1 LQTITLGAQQ
11 SEPSSTENQLLDL
24 LNLYSE
30 LFNEPQGLPP
40 NRSHDHT
47 IQLKEGAGP
56 IKVRSY
62 RYPHYQKNE
71 IEKMVT
77 GLLNSGVVRPSTSPY
92 SSPVLLVKK
101 HDGSWR
107 LCVDYRALN
116 HVTVKDTFPI
126 HVIEELLDELNDAH
140 VFSKLDL
147 RFGYHQIRMAEKDID
162 KTAFRTHHGHYEFL
176 VMPFG
181 LTNAPSTFQ
190 SLMNE
195 IFKGLLRR
203 YVLVFFYDILVYS
216 KTWEEHLNHLREVLE
231 ILQTHQLFVRRDKCQ
246 FGQDTICY
254 LGHVISRHGVAM
266 DLEKISAIVKWPT
279 PSSVK
284 ALRGFLGLTRYYRK
298 FIQGYG
304 SIAGPLTQLLKK
316 DAFEWTEL
324 AENAFS
330 KLKQAMT
337 TGPVL
342 ALPDF
347 NKPFVVECD
356 ASGAGIGAVLMQDS
370 RPIAFFSQALRGKNL
385 ARSTYEKEMI
395 ALIVAVQK
403 WRPYL
408 LGQQFIIRIDQKSL
422 RYLLEQTITIE
433 AQQKWLVKLM
443 GYNFTIEYKKGLENS
458 AVDSLSRKEHQGLA
472 MALSSPVPNW
482 VEPIKEEIS
491 REKELQDLVA
501 RIQQGEAIG
510 PWSLK
515 LGLIFFKDR
524 IYLRAQS
531 PLTKAIIQEVH
542 SGSHEGFHKMWHRLK
557 SVFYWQGACSQIKE
571 YLRECDICQ
580 RNKADLTLP
589 SGLLQ
594 PLPIPT
600 IIWSDI
606 SMDFVEGLPNSQ
618 GKSVIYLCGGRSFVQ
633 ICPFYGPQTPIF
645 GNHSSSRIFWS
656 YFQVAWDAH
665 FHCV

>member
-1 LQTITLGAQQ
+1 LYEGINVSLGKI
-11 SEPSSTENQLLDL
+11 
-24 LNLYSE
+24 
-30 LFNEPQGLPP
+30 LFAIW
-40 NRSHDHT
+40 D
-47 IQLKEGAGP
+47 
-56 IKVRSY
+56 
-62 RYPHYQKNE
+62 
-71 IEKMVT
+71 
-77 GLLNSGVVRPSTSPY
+77 
-92 SSPVLLVKK
+92 
-101 HDGSWR
+101 
-107 LCVDYRALN
+107 
-116 HVTVKDTFPI
+116 
-126 HVIEELLDELNDAH
+126 VIL
-140 VFSKLDL
+140 
-147 RFGYHQIRMAEKDID
+147 
-162 KTAFRTHHGHYEFL
+162 
-176 VMPFG
+176 
-181 LTNAPSTFQ
+181 
-190 SLMNE
+190 
-195 IFKGLLRR
+195 
-203 YVLVFFYDILVYS
+203 
-216 KTWEEHLNHLREVLE
+216 
-231 ILQTHQLFVRRDKCQ
+231 
-246 FGQDTICY
+246 
-254 LGHVISRHGVAM
+254 RHGVAM

-324 AENAFS
+324 VENAFS

-337 TGPVL
+337 TCPVL

-356 ASGAGIGAVLMQDS
+356 VSGAGIGAVLMQDS

-385 ARSTYEKEMI
+385 AQSTYEKEMI

-408 LGQQFIIRIDQKSL
+408 LGQQFIKRIDQKSL

-458 AVDSLSRKEHQGLA
+458 AVDNLSRKEHQGLA

-531 PLTKAIIQEVH
+531 PLTKAIIQEVQ
-542 SGSHEGFHKMWHRLK
+542 SGSH
-557 SVFYWQGACSQIKE
+557 
-571 YLRECDICQ
+571 
-580 RNKADLTLP
+580 
-589 SGLLQ
+589 
-594 PLPIPT
+594 
-600 IIWSDI
+600 
-606 SMDFVEGLPNSQ
+606 
-618 GKSVIYLCGGRSFVQ
+618 
-633 ICPFYGPQTPIF
+633 
-645 GNHSSSRIFWS
+645 
-656 YFQVAWDAH
+656 
-665 FHCV
+665 